1 MTLAP
6 APPRPRRLVYLGTPE
21 MAVPPLRA
29 LHEAGFDVA
38 LVISRAD
45 KRRGRGSTISPSPVK
60 AEALEL
66 GLPVSHDLND
76 ALEVEADL
84 GVVVAYGRIIPTAI
98 LEQLPMVNIHFSL
111 LPRWRGAA
119 PVERAILAGDE
130 TTGVC
135 LMVVD
140 VDLDT
145 GGIYARREVVIGE
158 NQSLGELQSELV
170 GAGSTLLVEELENGL
185 KPPIAQQGE
194 PTYAAKIE
202 SKEFRLDF
210 SRPAVELHRLI
221 RLGRAWCTFR
231 DRRLKVLRTSV
242 VHDEIGSAAP
252 GVLDG
257 ARAATGDGWLML
269 HEVQPEG
276 KRPVDVGSWLNGAK
290 PETGERLV

>member
-1 MTLAP
+1 MTLAT
-6 APPRPRRLVYLGTPE
+6 APPKPRRLVYLGTPA

-29 LHEAGFDVA
+29 LHEAGFDIA

-45 KRRGRGSTISPSPVK
+45 KRRGRGSTTSPSPVK
-60 AEALEL
+60 AEALDL
-66 GLPVSHDLND
+66 GLPVSHGLND
-76 ALEVEADL
+76 ALDVDADL

-98 LEQLPMVNIHFSL
+98 LEQLAMVNIHFSL

-119 PVERAILAGDE
+119 PVERAILAGDD

-140 VDLDT
+140 VELDT
-145 GGIYARREVVIGE
+145 GGIYARREVAIGE
-158 NQSLGELQSELV
+158 DQSLGELQAELV
-170 GAGSTLLVEELENGL
+170 STGSALLVEELESGL

-202 SKEFRLDF
+202 SSEFRLDF
-210 SRPAVELHRLI
+210 SRPAVELDRI
-221 RLGRAWCTFR
+221 VRLGRAWCLFR
-231 DRRLKVLRTSV
+231 DRRLKVLRSSV
-242 VHDEIGSAAP
+242 ADDEVGSAPP
-252 GVLDG
+252 GLLDAG
-257 ARAATGDGWLML
+257 RVATGDGWLVL
-269 HEVQPEG
+269 DEVQPEG